1 MIDIMKIVMSLEDSG
16 LLIKGVNE
24 TIQNETKE
32 QKKGF
37 LSMLL
42 EILGGSLLGNLL
54 IGKVQLEWVKG
65 QLEQVKNFNAAPS
78 FN

>member
-1 MIDIMKIVMSLEDSG
+1 MKPFRM
-16 LLIKGVNE
+16 KQKN
-24 TIQNETKE
+24 K
-32 QKKGF
+32 KKGF

>member
-1 MIDIMKIVMSLEDSG
+1 MKQ
-16 LLIKGVNE
+16 KN
-24 TIQNETKE
+24 K
-32 QKKGF
+32 KKGF